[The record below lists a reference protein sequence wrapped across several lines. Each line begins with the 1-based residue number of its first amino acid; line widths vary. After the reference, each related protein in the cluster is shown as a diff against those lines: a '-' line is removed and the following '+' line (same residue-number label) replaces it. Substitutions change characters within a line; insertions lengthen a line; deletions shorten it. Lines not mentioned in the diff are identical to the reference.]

1 MNKGLNPLVNA
12 LLCCCLFLVATQSPV
27 SHSSETPRG
36 EYIQPDNLFPKVK
49 METSIGSIIIEL
61 DRSKTQITVD
71 NFLSYV
77 VAKRYNSTIF
87 HRLEPEFVLQG
98 GGYKKEMDEVTQVK
112 EFKEIINES
121 GSGLKNKQFTISMAR
136 QYEPHTATSQ
146 FFFNLAD
153 NDSLNPGKKWGYTVF
168 GEVVEGFEVLE
179 KAIEIGSEYSE
190 ELGWPNYPKEEIK
203 IISVQILSE

>member
-1 MNKGLNPLVNA
+1 MLQRTFGL
-12 LLCCCLFLVATQSPV
+12 LLLIFITLFTHFSTSAN
-27 SHSSETPRG
+27 EIPRG
-36 EYIQPDNLFPKVK
+36 EYIQTDNLFPKVK
-49 METSIGSIIIEL
+49 MITNLGEMIIEL
-61 DRSKTQITVD
+61 DRSKTKVTVD

-77 VAKRYNSTIF
+77 VAKRYDNTIF

-98 GGYKKEMDEVTQVK
+98 GGYTTDIEQIK
-112 EFKEIINES
+112 EFPEIINES
-121 GSGLKNKQFTISMAR
+121 GNGLKNNQFTISMAR

-146 FFFNLAD
+146 FFFNLVD

-190 ELGWPNYPKEEIK
+190 ELGWPNYPKKEINLNAFEA
-203 IISVQILSE
+203 SY

>member
-1 MNKGLNPLVNA
+1 MLQRTFGL
-12 LLCCCLFLVATQSPV
+12 LLFITLFTHFATSAN
-27 SHSSETPRG
+27 EIPRG

-49 METSIGSIIIEL
+49 MITNLGEMIIEL
-61 DRSKTQITVD
+61 DRSKTKVTVD

-77 VAKRYNSTIF
+77 VAKRYDNTIF

-98 GGYKKEMDEVTQVK
+98 GGYTTDIEQIK
-112 EFKEIINES
+112 EFPEIINES
-121 GSGLKNKQFTISMAR
+121 GNGLKNNQFTISMAR

-146 FFFNLAD
+146 FFFNLVD

-168 GEVVEGFEVLE
+168 GEVVEGQSVLE
-179 KAIEIGSEYSE
+179 KAIEIGSDFSE
-190 ELGWPNYPKEEIK
+190 ELGWPNFPNKKIE